1 MTEKPKEHLSEGY
14 KRGALRP
21 EVYTRDE
28 HPISR
33 KSIDPDALKILYRL
47 MRHGHKA
54 YLVGGGVRDLLLN
67 RVPKDFDIATDA
79 TPRKIKELFRNSRI
93 IGRRFKL
100 IHVFF
105 RGTKIIEVST
115 FRDVSDPAE
124 AEEGESGEG
133 QLITRD
139 NTYGTEVTDALRRDI
154 TINGLFYDAGTFS
167 IIDYVGGM
175 RDIRDGIVRIIGD
188 PDVRFPED
196 PVRLMRVCRHAAKSG
211 FKIETRCF
219 DSLKRNADLIKSSA
233 PMRVFEEL
241 KKDFG
246 AGYALKTLR
255 LMADTGVL
263 MHLLPELAA
272 NDAALLHEE
281 SDFAKILHLSDE
293 MVRDGRGRSATLVL
307 SLISLFTRS
316 PVLEGLAEQF
326 RDSEDISEHVAAGF
340 RSLAV
345 PRKEREKIEALL
357 QAWHMLLT
365 SGDRA
370 SEIRNLTRRELMP
383 DFELLIELLYG
394 KGPEMELLTELRAG
408 GSHAQHDPRHSPRH
422 EDRSRGEPGEYR
434 GGRRRRRGGRGRSRQ
449 RQAPP
454 A

>member
-1 MTEKPKEHLSEGY
+1 M
-14 KRGALRP
+14 ALRP

-33 KSIDPDALKILYRL
+33 NSIDPDALKILYRL

-67 RVPKDFDIATDA
+67 KTPKDFDIATDA

-105 RGTKIIEVST
+105 RGNKIIEVST
-115 FRDVSDPAE
+115 FRDVSEETEPQ
-124 AEEGESGEG
+124 EGESAEE
-133 QLITRD
+133 LIITRD

-175 RDIRDGIVRIIGD
+175 RDIREGVVRIIGD

-211 FKIETRCF
+211 FKIDPACL
-219 DSLKRNADLIKSSA
+219 DSIRKNADLIRNSA
-233 PMRVFEEL
+233 SMRVFEEM
-241 KKDFG
+241 KKDFS

-255 LMADTGVL
+255 LLAETGL
-263 MHLLPELAA
+263 LTHLLPELAA
-272 NDAALLHEE
+272 NEAAMLAEG
-281 SDFAKILHLSDE
+281 SDFAKALAESDE
-293 MVRDGRGRSATLVL
+293 MVLDGRPRSATVVL
-307 SLISLFTRS
+307 SLISMFTRC
-316 PVLEGLAEQF
+316 PVLDGLAEQF
-326 RDSEDISEHVAAGF
+326 MGREDISEHVASGF
-340 RSLAV
+340 PALAV
-345 PRKEREKIEALL
+345 PRKEREKIEAIL

-365 SGDRA
+365 SGDDRN
-370 SEIRNLTRRELMP
+370 EIRHLGRREVLD
-383 DFELLIELLYG
+383 DFELLIDILYG
-394 KGPEMELLTELRAG
+394 KGPEADLLADLLEG
-408 GSHAQHDPRHSPRH
+408 GSQHGSQQHDY
-422 EDRSRGEPGEYR
+422 RGEGSQQFRHDR
-434 GGRRRRRGGRGRSRQ
+434 GPRRRRGGRGRSRQ
-449 RQAPP
+449 RRPQDI
-454 A
+454 